1 MDTRKEEQASLG
13 VRGLPGCVLL
23 RESHSCS
30 EPPSSADEM
39 EGEVGWSVQDTEPSI
54 WRGANMGSLSLGI
67 DLG

>member
-39 EGEVGWSVQDTEPSI
+39 EGEVGCRTLSPPSGVEQI
-54 WRGANMGSLSLGI
+54 LAL
-67 DLG
+67 